1 MGLLDGKIAII
12 TGAARGQGAAAARL
26 FVEEGARVVIGDVLD
41 DVGKELAES
50 LGEAAIYRHLDVSC
64 EDDWASVVDEAVES
78 LGGVDVL
85 VNNAGILR
93 FAALP
98 DMPLED
104 YLRVVN
110 INQVGT
116 FLGMRAVSKAMIA
129 AGNGGSIVNISS
141 VEGLAGMPYLTAYTS
156 TKFAIRG
163 MTKVAALELGPHGIR
178 VNSVH
183 PGMIETDM
191 VKDAA
196 GGHDVDL
203 SPGGEADPAAAD
215 GPVGGHRR
223 GRAVPRERPELVLHR
238 RRVRRRRRGD
248 RHARVLHGLTGL
260 ARELRHA
267 VGAQRPER
275 VVRDLPE
282 MPVRVGEVAVVATPL
297 GRLRPAR

>member
-1 MGLLDGKIAII
+1 MGCLEGKVAII

-26 FVEEGARVVIGDVLD
+26 FVAEGARVVIGDVLD
-41 DVGKELAES
+41 DLGKELAES
-50 LGEAAIYRHLDVSC
+50 LGAAAIYRHLDVSS
-64 EDDWASVVDEAVES
+64 EDDWKAVVDEAVET

-104 YLRVVN
+104 YMRIVN
-110 INQVGT
+110 VNQVGT
-116 FLGMRAVSKAMIA
+116 FLGMRAVAKPMMA
-129 AGNGGSIVNISS
+129 AGKGSIVNISS

-163 MTKVAALELGPHGIR
+163 MSKVAALELGPNGIR

-196 GGHDVDL
+196 GGHDIDL
-203 SPGGEADPAAAD
+203 SPAAKRIPLRRMGTSEDIAEVVLFLASDRSAYVTGAELAAD
-215 GPVGGHRR
+215 GG
-223 GRAVPRERPELVLHR
+223 ATAT
-238 RRVRRRRRGD
+238 
-248 RHARVLHGLTGL
+248 HAFYMV
-260 ARELRHA
+260 
-267 VGAQRPER
+267 
-275 VVRDLPE
+275 
-282 MPVRVGEVAVVATPL
+282 
-297 GRLRPAR
+297 

>member
-1 MGLLDGKIAII
+1 MGCLNDKVAII

-26 FVEEGARVVIGDVLD
+26 FVAEGARVVIGDVLD
-41 DVGKELAES
+41 DLGKELADA
-50 LGEAAIYRHLDVSC
+50 LGDAAIYRHLDVSN
-64 EDDWASVVDEAVES
+64 EDDWRSVVDESVET

-98 DMPLED
+98 DMPLAD
-104 YLRVVN
+104 YMQIVN

-116 FLGMRAVSKAMIA
+116 FLGMRAVSKPMMA
-129 AGNGGSIVNISS
+129 AGRGSIVNISS

-163 MTKVAALELGPHGIR
+163 MTKVAALELGPKGIR

-196 GGHDVDL
+196 GGHEVDL
-203 SPGGEADPAAAD
+203 SPAAKRIPLRRMGTSEDVAEVVLFLASDRSSYCTGGEFTAD
-215 GPVGGHRR
+215 GG
-223 GRAVPRERPELVLHR
+223 ATAT
-238 RRVRRRRRGD
+238 
-248 RHARVLHGLTGL
+248 HAFYMV
-260 ARELRHA
+260 
-267 VGAQRPER
+267 
-275 VVRDLPE
+275 
-282 MPVRVGEVAVVATPL
+282 
-297 GRLRPAR
+297 

>member
-1 MGLLDGKIAII
+1 MGLRDTRMGALEGKVAII

-26 FVEEGARVVIGDVLD
+26 FVAEGARVVVGDVLD
-41 DVGKELAES
+41 DVGKELADS
-50 LGEAAIYRHLDVSC
+50 LGDAAIYRHLDVSS
-64 EDDWASVVDEAVES
+64 EDDWANVVSETVET
-78 LGGVDVL
+78 LGGVDIL

-104 YLRVVN
+104 YLRIVN
-110 INQVGT
+110 VNQVGT
-116 FLGMRAVSKAMIA
+116 FLGMRAVSKPMMA
-129 AGNGGSIVNISS
+129 AGKGAIVNISS
-141 VEGLAGMPYLTAYTS
+141 VEGLAGMPYLTAYTA

-203 SPGGEADPAAAD
+203 SPAAKRIALRRMGQSEDIAEVVLFLASDRSAYVTGAELAAD
-215 GPVGGHRR
+215 GG
-223 GRAVPRERPELVLHR
+223 ATAT
-238 RRVRRRRRGD
+238 
-248 RHARVLHGLTGL
+248 HAFYAG
-260 ARELRHA
+260 
-267 VGAQRPER
+267 
-275 VVRDLPE
+275 
-282 MPVRVGEVAVVATPL
+282 
-297 GRLRPAR
+297 

>member
-1 MGLLDGKIAII
+1 MGCLEGRVAIV

-26 FVEEGARVVIGDVLD
+26 FVAEGARVVIGDVLD
-41 DVGKELAES
+41 DLGKELAES
-50 LGEAAIYRHLDVSC
+50 LGAAAIYRHLDVSS
-64 EDDWASVVDEAVES
+64 EDDWKAVVDEAVET
-78 LGGVDVL
+78 LGGADVL

-110 INQVGT
+110 VNQVGT
-116 FLGMRAVSKAMIA
+116 FLGMRAVAKPMIA
-129 AGNGGSIVNISS
+129 AGKGSIVNISS
-141 VEGLAGMPYLTAYTS
+141 VEGLAGMPYLTAYTA

-163 MTKVAALELGPHGIR
+163 MSKVAALELGPSGIR

-203 SPGGEADPAAAD
+203 SPAAKRIPLRRMGSSEDIAEVVLFLASDRSAYVTGAELAAD
-215 GPVGGHRR
+215 GG
-223 GRAVPRERPELVLHR
+223 ATAT
-238 RRVRRRRRGD
+238 
-248 RHARVLHGLTGL
+248 HAFYMV
-260 ARELRHA
+260 
-267 VGAQRPER
+267 
-275 VVRDLPE
+275 
-282 MPVRVGEVAVVATPL
+282 
-297 GRLRPAR
+297 